1 MDNGK
6 NKFQLIWG
14 IMLAAAGLGVFYRIP
29 QVMPK
34 IEQIRQF
41 SSGLFFIRL
50 CLYLIGILLLAGGSK
65 KVIAFFRKPDK
76 NNSY

>member
-1 MDNGK
+1 MNDKK
-6 NKFQLIWG
+6 NRFQLAWG

-34 IEQIRQF
+34 IEQIKQF

-65 KVIAFFRKPDK
+65 KIMTFFRKPGK
-76 NNSY
+76 NN

>member
-1 MDNGK
+1 MNDRK
-6 NKFQLIWG
+6 NRFQLFWG
-14 IMLAAAGLGVFYRIP
+14 ILLAVAGLGVFYRIP

-41 SSGLFFIRL
+41 SSGLLFIRL

-65 KVIAFFRKPDK
+65 KIMAFFRKPD
-76 NNSY
+76 NTD